1 MFPIHPQTQILVSA
15 GFDPALGCPE
25 GEQRVFIAFKD
36 ICSIRMTYF
45 VDKVSPSTFAHMAH
59 SLAGLAN
66 GRLMALLEGG
76 YFLPSL
82 AGHPL
87 FLRCVKGSKP
97 KKNFFYLSPFQMHKL
112 CNLKICGGGRN
123 EKSPKL
129 HFRGRRSDPPA
140 VIGSSMSKDARAG
153 SRFLRDEGGGI
164 FLEILANSLH
174 SRLQSKGFR
183 RASRPIGDASN
194 T

>member
-1 MFPIHPQTQILVSA
+1 MAFKEV
-15 GFDPALGCPE
+15 
-25 GEQRVFIAFKD
+25 FKD
-36 ICSIRMTYF
+36 ISLIRMTYF

-87 FLRCVKGSKP
+87 FLRCVIGRP
-97 KKNFFYLSPFQMHKL
+97 KKKLFFISP
-112 CNLKICGGGRN
+112 
-123 EKSPKL
+123 P
-129 HFRGRRSDPPA
+129 
-140 VIGSSMSKDARAG
+140 SKCINYA
-153 SRFLRDEGGGI
+153 
-164 FLEILANSLH
+164 
-174 SRLQSKGFR
+174 
-183 RASRPIGDASN
+183 

>member
-1 MFPIHPQTQILVSA
+1 MSA

-25 GEQRVFIAFKD
+25 GEQRVFIAFKEVFKD
-36 ICSIRMTYF
+36 ISLIRMTYF

-87 FLRCVKGSKP
+87 FLRCVIGRP
-97 KKNFFYLSPFQMHKL
+97 NFLFYFPPFQMHKL
-112 CNLKICGGGRN
+112 CNLKICGGSRN

-153 SRFLRDEGGGI
+153 SRFLRDEGGGV

>member
-1 MFPIHPQTQILVSA
+1 MSA

-25 GEQRVFIAFKD
+25 GEQRVFIAFKEVFKD
-36 ICSIRMTYF
+36 ISLIRMTYF

-87 FLRCVKGSKP
+87 FLRCVIGRP
-97 KKNFFYLSPFQMHKL
+97 KKNFF
-112 CNLKICGGGRN
+112 IA
-123 EKSPKL
+123 PKA
-129 HFRGRRSDPPA
+129 SA
-140 VIGSSMSKDARAG
+140 
-153 SRFLRDEGGGI
+153 EGAC
-164 FLEILANSLH
+164 ILAEI
-174 SRLQSKGFR
+174 GYCYCYCVT
-183 RASRPIGDASN
+183 RAPIL
-194 T
+194 

>member
-1 MFPIHPQTQILVSA
+1 MSA

-25 GEQRVFIAFKD
+25 GEQRVFIAFKEVFKD
-36 ICSIRMTYF
+36 ISLIRMTYF

-97 KKNFFYLSPFQMHKL
+97 KKKLFLFTPFQV
-112 CNLKICGGGRN
+112 
-123 EKSPKL
+123 P
-129 HFRGRRSDPPA
+129 
-140 VIGSSMSKDARAG
+140 
-153 SRFLRDEGGGI
+153 
-164 FLEILANSLH
+164 
-174 SRLQSKGFR
+174 
-183 RASRPIGDASN
+183 
-194 T
+194 